1 MGIISWMTLKMHK
14 NIIRMKRL
22 TASEI
27 TPAGCSTSLYCTP
40 GLQQTT
46 ARCKHAP
53 LITDQSHLPKRGVQI
68 KSANESL
75 SGKTNMSVWHRED
88 NMWNTRWQLC
98 AADDFTGVFFGFPLI
113 CYSFM
118 PMQVCKGGCLP
129 PMDTSQRDLFINPWV
144 KKNKT
149 KPKTSRPR
157 EATD

>member
-1 MGIISWMTLKMHK
+1 MHK

-46 ARCKHAP
+46 AASAP
-53 LITDQSHLPKRGVQI
+53 LITDQSHLQKRGVQI
-68 KSANESL
+68 KSANELL
-75 SGKTNMSVWHRED
+75 SGKTNVSVWRRED
-88 NMWNTRWQLC
+88 HMWNTRRQLC

-144 KKNKT
+144 KKT
-149 KPKTSRPR
+149 KLNQKHRGRERPQIR
-157 EATD
+157 LPCRCCGRRTI

>member
-1 MGIISWMTLKMHK
+1 MHK

-46 ARCKHAP
+46 AANAP

-75 SGKTNMSVWHRED
+75 SGKTNMSVWRRED
-88 NMWNTRWQLC
+88 NMWNTRRQLC
-98 AADDFTGVFFGFPLI
+98 AADDFTGVFLGVSTHL
-113 CYSFM
+113 
-118 PMQVCKGGCLP
+118 
-129 PMDTSQRDLFINPWV
+129 LFIYADATLQGWLLTSNGYKPAWPLYKSLG